1 MSFKFQGHKITYND
15 INKYFEDMR
24 ISRENNKKRQEEIKR
39 LEQNKYKETLEIIK
53 NHSEFLEELNNKKLN
68 KYGGNNSITPI
79 FKFDK
84 SKIDNKNIDNYELVF
99 KDDGGVDEVANLLT
113 MVINNNK
120 KKINENDYI
129 NNKLNLFMIIIGI
142 SITYLLLRKE

>member
-39 LEQNKYKETLEIIK
+39 QEDNKYKETLEIIK
-53 NHSEFLEELNNKKLN
+53 NHGEFLEELNNKKLN

-79 FKFDK
+79 FNFDK

-113 MVINNNK
+113 MVINNKK

-129 NNKLNLFMIIIGI
+129 NKKLNLFMIITGI

>member
-68 KYGGNNSITPI
+68 KYGGNNSIRSI

-129 NNKLNLFMIIIGI
+129 NNKLNLFMIITGI